1 MKKHTEIRF
10 EDAIFAELTA
20 QGGYV
25 AGRSEDFDP
34 ALALA

>member
-20 QGGYV
+20 NGGYV
-25 AGRSEDFDP
+25 AGKLR
-34 ALALA
+34 